1 MGSDSSRMALYR
13 LCYSLVACML
23 AAVAF
28 GDIHSAIESDDLD
41 AVRRAVSNGELNK
54 RSDSRQSPVMHS
66 VLSGRA
72 AIVDYLIEAGM
83 DPNDVHN
90 DGYTPLH
97 RACWGK
103 EKRHA
108 ETVKVLLEECG
119 VKCAARK

>member
-72 AIVDYLIEAGM
+72 AIVDYLIEAGADLSITDAKPGNNNGYTPIHGAGFQGRATIMRALIKAGM
-83 DPNDVHN
+83 DPN
-90 DGYTPLH
+90 
-97 RACWGK
+97 
-103 EKRHA
+103 
-108 ETVKVLLEECG
+108 
-119 VKCAARK
+119 